1 MHHQGRVPLP
11 SRARKRWLT
20 AAGLA
25 VVWAFFAY
33 NAGSAL
39 AGTVLLVLTGAV
51 VALLVLALRYL
62 GINRDHPW
70 VRQLAA
76 RPWRDGRDVLQL
88 GLRHLPEVLIVT
100 PGGSLLAPN
109 AVELRMNPADLAA
122 LTETMDLALLS
133 ESATEVYESQISAH
147 SASLAGDGP
156 VRVTVLSDPDV
167 APGRYRLRQGRPAG
181 PGLPAGRGL
190 PGGSGWAGGTGS
202 PGGPG
207 PAAYPL
213 PPAEHPAWMGLPPS
227 VPPPAGRVGAH
238 AGAGRGQADLAK
250 APTVVAEPATVA
262 AHGPVPALRLVT
274 NGQVSETRVS
284 GARAGRAS
292 HAELALPTDPTVS
305 RVHAEFTFTDGQWH
319 VINTGLNGITL
330 NGSPLTTLQ
339 VIRDGDRI
347 GWGTQPGALV
357 SRIEIGQ
364 DQAGP
369 VPTQHWLAN

>member
-1 MHHQGRVPLP
+1 MLHHQVRVPLP

-51 VALLVLALRYL
+51 AALLVLALRYL

-70 VRQLAA
+70 VRRMAA

-88 GLRHLPEVLIVT
+88 GLRHLPEVLIIT

-109 AVELRMNPADLAA
+109 AVELRMNPGDLAA
-122 LTETMDLALLS
+122 LTEMMELALIN

-147 SASLAGDGP
+147 NASLAGDGP
-156 VRVTVLSDPDV
+156 VQVSVISDADV

-181 PGLPAGRGL
+181 PGLPAGLGF
-190 PGGSGWAGGTGS
+190 PGGR
-202 PGGPG
+202 G
-207 PAAYPL
+207 PAAYPP

-227 VPPPAGRVGAH
+227 VPPPAGRVGAQ
-238 AGAGRGQADLAK
+238 AGAGRGPADLAK
-250 APTVVAEPATVA
+250 ATTVVAEPATVA

-274 NGQVSETRVS
+274 NGQVSQTRVS

-330 NGSPLTTLQ
+330 NGSPLTTLH
-339 VIRDGDRI
+339 VIRDGDLI
-347 GWGTQPGALV
+347 GWGTQPGAVV
-357 SRIEIGQ
+357 SRVEIGPG
-364 DQAGP
+364 QARP
-369 VPTQHWLAN
+369 APAQHWLAN